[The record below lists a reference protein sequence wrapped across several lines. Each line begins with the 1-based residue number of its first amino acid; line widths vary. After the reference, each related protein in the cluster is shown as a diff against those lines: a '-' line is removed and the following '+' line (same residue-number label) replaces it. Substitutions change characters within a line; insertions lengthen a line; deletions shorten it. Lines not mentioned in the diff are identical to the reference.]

1 MWFGRVRDTIGATN
15 QTKEVEMSNVQV
27 PAVPVLIVAP
37 PSRLRAGLH
46 AIVRDVTQ
54 AENIEQVDQ
63 VPVVLQILQ
72 QHPQTLVILDIDL
85 PNNGAVTLLKQIKS
99 RWPHIR
105 CVLLVNHF
113 KDRACACGT
122 AADAVLVKG
131 FSTTVFME
139 TIEKLL
145 HQPTGQSR

>member
-1 MWFGRVRDTIGATN
+1 MP
-15 QTKEVEMSNVQV
+15 NVQFTTA
-27 PAVPVLIVAP
+27 PILIVAP

-54 AENIEQVDQ
+54 AENVEQVDQ
-63 VPVVLQILQ
+63 APVVLQILQ

-85 PNNGAVTLLKQIKS
+85 PNNGAVTLLDQIKS
-99 RWPHIR
+99 RWPHVC

-113 KDRACACGT
+113 KDRTCACGT

-131 FSTTVFME
+131 FSTTAFME
-139 TIEKLL
+139 TIDKLL
-145 HQPTGQSR
+145 H

>member
-1 MWFGRVRDTIGATN
+1 MP
-15 QTKEVEMSNVQV
+15 NVQFTTA
-27 PAVPVLIVAP
+27 PILIVAP

-63 VPVVLQILQ
+63 APVVLQILRE
-72 QHPQTLVILDIDL
+72 HPQTLVIIDINL
-85 PNNGAVTLLKQIKS
+85 PNNGALTLLKDIKS
-99 RWPHIR
+99 EWSHIR

-113 KDRACACGT
+113 RERASAYG
-122 AADAVLVKG
+122 AQADAVLVKG

-139 TIEKLL
+139 TIDKLL
-145 HQPTGQSR
+145 H